1 MKPIKIGNKTIGDGN
16 PCCFMA
22 EIGGN
27 YKDFNEAKIL
37 IDSAKRA
44 GVDVIKFQTFEA
56 DTMTTKNNGNQ
67 YRFFKKIEPGK
78 LVQRL
83 LHEHSIDQG
92 LISITAPSHMKDLDF
107 IDSLNPPAYK
117 IGSDL
122 ACHIPLLKKIA
133 RIGKPIILSTGM
145 CGIGEINASIKAIKK
160 EGNENIIL
168 LHCISNYP
176 AKIEETNLKVIP
188 LLKRM
193 FDLPVGFS
201 DHSIGSE
208 MSIAAIALGANMIER
223 HFCNEHTQHGS
234 DYIISSG
241 ELGYQHIISIAR
253 KLEIALSKGM
263 IKEPSKTELEN
274 LKTNRVSIIAMKDIS
289 KGTMISGDMID
300 IRRPG
305 TGLAPS
311 IFDAL
316 IGNKV
321 IKDIKKETPLQWE
334 MFQ

>member
-56 DTMTTKNNGNQ
+56 NTMTTRNNGNQ
-67 YRFFKKIEPGK
+67 YEFFKKLEPDK
-78 LVQRL
+78 EVQRQL
-83 LHEHSIDQG
+83 YEYSIMKG
-92 LISITAPSHMKDLDF
+92 MIAITAPSHIKDLKF
-107 IDSLNPPAYK
+107 IDSLDPPAYK

-133 RIGKPIILSTGM
+133 RTGKPIILSTGM
-145 CGIGEINASIKAIKK
+145 CTLQEIALSVKAIKK

-168 LHCISNYP
+168 MHCISDYP
-176 AKIEETNLKVIP
+176 AKIQETHLKAIP
-188 LLKRM
+188 FMKAL
-193 FDLPVGFS
+193 FEYPIGFS
-201 DHSIGSE
+201 DHSIGHE
-208 MSIAAIALGANMIER
+208 LSIAAVALGANIIER
-223 HFCNEHTQHGS
+223 HFRNGITQYGP
-234 DYIISSG
+234 DYHISSD
-241 ELGYQHIISIAR
+241 ELGYRRIIKSAR
-253 KLEIALSKGM
+253 KIELGLGEERKR
-263 IKEPSKTELEN
+263 PSNTELKN
-274 LKTNRVSIIAMKDIS
+274 LKTNRVSIIAMKDIKS
-289 KGTMISGDMID
+289 GTKITEDMID

-321 IKDIKKETPLQWE
+321 IKDIKKETPLQWK